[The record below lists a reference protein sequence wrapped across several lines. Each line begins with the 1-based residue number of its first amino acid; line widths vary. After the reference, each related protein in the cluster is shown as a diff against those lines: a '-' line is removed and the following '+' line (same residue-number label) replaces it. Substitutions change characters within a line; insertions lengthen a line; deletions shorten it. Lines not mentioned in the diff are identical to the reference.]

1 MEKKFQEQL
10 EDLRQCLEKA
20 KALHA
25 WQQLKLSEKMPTLP
39 PAFQMYDPV
48 EKDMSIE
55 VSYFIARTMDLHEIL
70 DGKQAEWAIVA
81 RSTLIAMERE
91 MAPIR
96 ESRRSAY

>member
-1 MEKKFQEQL
+1 MENEIHQQL

-25 WQQLKLSEKMPTLP
+25 WKQLKLSEKMPSLP

-48 EKDMSIE
+48 EKDLSIE

-70 DGKQAEWAIVA
+70 DGKQSEWAIVA
-81 RSTLIAMERE
+81 RNNLTSMERE
-91 MAPIR
+91 MAVIR
-96 ESRRSAY
+96 ESRSG